1 MIWKWQS
8 KYFAFEFNDISSQLQ
23 RTFPGK
29 GTLTADHAGIIS
41 LPPIGIFDQRDSGK
55 FGAGITTGKIITP
68 YIIKANFL
76 GEKKLQIEGRCLCL
90 SVCAPPSLSS
100 ETMISRRRS
109 QGLGRILTAA
119 V

>member
-1 MIWKWQS
+1 MI
-8 KYFAFEFNDISSQLQ
+8 ISSQLL

-55 FGAGITTGKIITP
+55 FGAGITTSKIITP

-76 GEKKLQIEGRCLCL
+76 GREEIQVEGPCLCL
-90 SVCAPPSLSS
+90 SVCA
-100 ETMISRRRS
+100 S
-109 QGLGRILTAA
+109 QACLAKQ
-119 V
+119 

>member
-1 MIWKWQS
+1 MI
-8 KYFAFEFNDISSQLQ
+8 ISSQLL

-55 FGAGITTGKIITP
+55 FGAGITTSKIITP

-76 GEKKLQIEGRCLCL
+76 GREEFRLRGGAY
-90 SVCAPPSLSS
+90 VFPSALP
-100 ETMISRRRS
+100 EP
-109 QGLGRILTAA
+109 